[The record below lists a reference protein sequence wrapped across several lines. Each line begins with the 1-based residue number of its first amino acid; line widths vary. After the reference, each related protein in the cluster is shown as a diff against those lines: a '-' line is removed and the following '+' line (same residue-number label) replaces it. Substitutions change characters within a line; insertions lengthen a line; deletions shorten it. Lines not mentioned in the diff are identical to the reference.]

1 MTSDTDVPPLW
12 FRLPPGFHDIGPGDR
27 TALDTM
33 ADALNSPDARRQL
46 GQLMDGLREL
56 AGHQV
61 VHTAIGLHPD
71 EATGV
76 ATSLFSLT
84 ARPSVDSHP
93 RLNVARAALAITRSG
108 VWSSSTSRAIDL
120 PSSLPCCLIS
130 GTITLPETGQ
140 EMFQARVA
148 TAHACA
154 PHVLVLDLTSA
165 ATHHAEA
172 YGDILEA
179 ITHTLTFSDPTPSS
193 SSGPRTSRIL
203 EVLS

>member
-12 FRLPPGFHDIGPGDR
+12 FRLPPGFHDLGPGDR
-27 TALDTM
+27 AALDDM
-33 ADALNSPDARRQL
+33 AVALDSPDARREL
-46 GQLMDGLREL
+46 GRLMDGLREL
-56 AGHQV
+56 ADHQV

-71 EATGV
+71 ETDGV

-84 ARPSVDSHP
+84 VRPSPETLP
-93 RLNVARAALAITRSG
+93 RLNVARTALAITRSG
-108 VWSSSTSRAIDL
+108 LWSSSTSRAIDL
-120 PSSLPCCLIS
+120 PSSLPCCLVT

-165 ATHHAEA
+165 ATHYAEA

-179 ITHTLTFSDPTPSS
+179 IAHTLTFSDPTPSS
-193 SSGPRTSRIL
+193 TSGPRTSRIL